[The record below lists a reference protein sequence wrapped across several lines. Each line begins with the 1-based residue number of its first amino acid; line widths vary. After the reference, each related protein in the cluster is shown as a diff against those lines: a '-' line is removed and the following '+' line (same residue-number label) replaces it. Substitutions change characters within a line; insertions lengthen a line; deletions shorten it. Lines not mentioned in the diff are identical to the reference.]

1 MNRLQYQ
8 NDLFIRA
15 ARGETTERTPVW
27 YMRQAGRTD
36 PVYLATKERADLP
49 LEELFCHPEWSAEI
63 TLLPKRLGIDALIY
77 FQDILTPLGPMGA
90 PFVFR
95 PGPVLEKPIESP
107 KDLDALHPFDV
118 EEKLPCVRESFER
131 IIDLDGGELP
141 ALGFAG
147 APMTLGMFALE
158 GKSPGK
164 DAAKALTFMKENS
177 GVFHAFLDRM
187 ADVTI
192 DYLKYQIE
200 SGAAAVQLF
209 ESCACMVDEATYH
222 EFALPSQKKIFS
234 ALKGL
239 APTIIFAREW
249 PRLDNLAAA
258 GADIISLPAEISITE
273 ARETLGPEQ
282 VLQGNLDNKL
292 LANGNMDDVLEQAR
306 QIIRA
311 GEHHG
316 HIFNLSH
323 GLLRETP
330 FERIQALTNFVRT
343 IT

>member
-1 MNRLQYQ
+1 MTYK

-15 ARGETTERTPVW
+15 AHGEHTERTPVW

-36 PVYLATKERADLP
+36 PVYLATKERANLP
-49 LEELFCHPEWSAEI
+49 LEDLFCHPEWSAEI
-63 TLLPKRLGIDALIY
+63 TLLPKRLGVDALIY

-95 PGPVLEKPIESP
+95 PGPVNEVPILGP
-107 KDLDALHPFDV
+107 TDLDRLQPYDV
-118 EEKLPCVRESFER
+118 EPALPCVRETFSR
-131 IIDLDGGELP
+131 IHALDGGELP
-141 ALGFAG
+141 VLGFAG

-164 DAAKALTFMKENS
+164 NSSKSLTFMREYPD
-177 GVFHAFLDRM
+177 VFAAFIDRM

-192 DYLKYQIE
+192 EYLKFQID

-209 ESCACMVDEATYH
+209 ESCACMVDTETYAR
-222 EFALPSQKKIFS
+222 FALPAQQKIFA

-249 PRLDNLAAA
+249 PSLDELAAA
-258 GADIISLPAEISITE
+258 GADIISLPAEIDFAE
-273 ARETLGPEQ
+273 ARAALGPDQ

-292 LANGNMDDVLEQAR
+292 LASGSMDDVLAEAKR
-306 QIIRA
+306 IIEA
-311 GEHHG
+311 GNHDR

-330 FERIQALTNFVRT
+330 FERIQELTKYVLSLGSE
-343 IT
+343 